1 MDTVRT
7 EDAVGMVLGHDM
19 TEIIPGEFKGVA
31 FKKGHIIKEED
42 IERLLRIGKEHIYV
56 FNLKEGEIHENEAA
70 IRMGNMFAGSGISF
84 NEPHEGKISLRPE
97 YEGLLKINRDLL
109 DDVNSID
116 GMCIATIPENI
127 RVEKDDLLGG
137 CRIIPLTIEK
147 EIIDDIEKM
156 TKGKEKLFQVKE
168 FIPHKVALIVTGSEV
183 YKGRIEDKFGPIIK
197 RKVESYNSTL
207 FNKTIV
213 DDSTE
218 DIKKA
223 IFDAKEMGAEMII
236 VTGGMSVDPDDKT
249 PGAIKSTGAHIV
261 TYGTPVLPGAML
273 LLAYL
278 DDIPVFGL
286 PGGVLFSEIT
296 SFDLILPRVLVGEKL
311 VKRDITKMGYG
322 GQCISCDLCTYPNC
336 HFGKH

>member
-19 TEIIPGEFKGVA
+19 TEIIPGVFKGVA

>member
-156 TKGKEKLFQVKE
+156 TQGKEKLFQVKE